1 MLQGY
6 LRKGESRPALTGRA
20 ARRCEAR
27 CRVRNTGKRL
37 SQYQRALILVCNA
50 GRIDAA
56 GYMRAV
62 GFHGEVPANALAADI
77 EYEVRRFSSPF
88 GRACAKAYRAKYGR
102 EPYRHFQALVDGV
115 WRRVMAYDDVA
126 DLYAGALSYKR
137 MREHLATEQNLS
149 ADRRHL
155 ASV

>member
-1 MLQGY
+1 MLGY

-20 ARRCEAR
+20 ARRADQRCKAR
-27 CRVRNTGKRL
+27 STGMRL
-37 SQYQRALILVCNA
+37 SQYQRALILVCNT

-56 GYMRAV
+56 GYMHAV
-62 GFHGEVPANALAADI
+62 GFHGEVPADAAPEAI

-88 GRACAKAYRAKYGR
+88 GRACAKAYRTKHGR

-126 DLYAGALSYKR
+126 DLYAGAIAYKR
-137 MREHLATEQNLS
+137 MREYLATEQNLNVEQH
-149 ADRRHL
+149 HL
-155 ASV
+155 IGA

>member
-1 MLQGY
+1 MLGY

-20 ARRCEAR
+20 ARRYEAR
-27 CRVRNTGKRL
+27 CEARNTGKHL

-62 GFHGEVPANALAADI
+62 GFHGEVPADAPTTDV

-115 WRRVMAYDDVA
+115 WRRVMGYDDVA
-126 DLYAGALSYKR
+126 DLHAGAMAYKR
-137 MREHLATEQNLS
+137 MREYLAAEQNLN
-149 ADRRHL
+149 ADRHHL
-155 ASV
+155 VGA

>member
-1 MLQGY
+1 MMLGY

-20 ARRCEAR
+20 ARRYDARCEA
-27 CRVRNTGKRL
+27 RNTGKRL
-37 SQYQRALILVCNA
+37 SQYQRALILVCNT

-62 GFHGEVPANALAADI
+62 GFHGEVPADAAPEVI

-102 EPYRHFQALVDGV
+102 EPYRHFQALVDGA
-115 WRRVMAYDDVA
+115 WRRVMAYDDVG
-126 DLYAGALSYKR
+126 DLYARAMAYKR
-137 MREHLATEQNLS
+137 MRDHLAAEQNLNT
-149 ADRRHL
+149 DRRHL
-155 ASV
+155 VNA